1 MSAISSLLLG
11 CTIIVLLY
19 SFLSFSYRSKVI
31 VEGVSNIIGIDDR
44 IDIIMGAHSW
54 CTGNYSFERN

>member
-31 VEGVSNIIGIDDR
+31 VEGVSNIIGIGYR
-44 IDIIMGAHSW
+44 IDIIMEEHSW
-54 CTGNYSFERN
+54 CTGSYSFERN